1 MATTEP
7 DTSPRWSFRRY
18 LYVTAATASALVL
31 AIGALAVAR
40 GGDDTPP
47 PASFWS
53 SITPVVSEE
62 HPPQTL
68 DQITAGSDAVVV
80 AHISGIRD
88 GRDMKGV
95 FDPTPPVP
103 GAPLPH
109 SSFVE
114 LTVDRV
120 VSGQVS
126 NGQRLTLEMV
136 APPTPTT
143 LDDVRALIP
152 DGEELFFL
160 RNSGTRARAAG
171 FGSVM
176 DPVEDSI
183 WGLSSMKGVLAQ
195 GPYGLYE
202 MLKPNE
208 SDVPFLESFGAS
220 TVDEAATHVLESLH

>member
-31 AIGALAVAR
+31 AVGALQIAQ

-53 SITPVVSEE
+53 LITPVVAEF
-62 HPPQTL
+62 HPPETV
-68 DQITAGSDAVVV
+68 DQIAAASDAIVV
-80 AHISGIRD
+80 AHITGVRD
-88 GRDMKGV
+88 GRDAKGF
-95 FDPTPPVP
+95 FDPTPPLP

-109 SSFVE
+109 TSFVD
-114 LTVDRV
+114 LSVDRV
-120 VSGQVS
+120 VAGSVASGQT
-126 NGQRLTLEMV
+126 LTLEMV
-136 APPTPTT
+136 APPWPDT

-152 DGEELFFL
+152 TDQILFFL
-160 RNSGTRARAAG
+160 THNGTHARQEG

-176 DPVEDSI
+176 DPIEDSI
-183 WGLSSMKGVLAQ
+183 WSLTSQKGVLAQ

-208 SDVPFLESFGAS
+208 SDVPFLQSFGAS
-220 TVDEAATHVLESLH
+220 TVDEAATNVAASLH

>member
-18 LYVTAATASALVL
+18 LYVTGATASALVL
-31 AIGALAVAR
+31 AIGALAVAQ

-53 SITPVVSEE
+53 HITPVVAEID
-62 HPPQTL
+62 PPQTL
-68 DQITAGSDAVVV
+68 DEITAGSDAVVV
-80 AHISGIRD
+80 AHIIGIHD
-88 GRDMKGV
+88 GREAKGV
-95 FDPTPPVP
+95 FDPTPPVA
-103 GAPLPH
+103 GVPLPH
-109 SSFVE
+109 TSFVE

-120 VSGQVS
+120 VSGPVTT
-126 NGQRLTLEMV
+126 GQLLTLEMV
-136 APPTPTT
+136 MPPTPIT

-152 DGEELFFL
+152 DGEELYFL
-160 RNSGTRARAAG
+160 RNSGTQARRAG

-202 MLKPNE
+202 MLQPNE
-208 SDVPFLESFGAS
+208 SDAPFLQSFGAT
-220 TVDEAATHVLESLH
+220 TVDQAATNVAASLH